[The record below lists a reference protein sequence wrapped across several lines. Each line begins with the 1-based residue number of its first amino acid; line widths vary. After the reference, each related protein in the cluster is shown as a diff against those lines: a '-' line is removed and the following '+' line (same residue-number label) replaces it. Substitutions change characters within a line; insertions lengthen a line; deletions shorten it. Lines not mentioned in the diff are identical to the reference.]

1 MSSHIL
7 LFCLPPFFSW
17 DCNNIIIG
25 NCLGLFMGNQY
36 SITVSDETNEILQRM
51 KKGGYKMSQ
60 VIDAA
65 VSTIGEH
72 GCARLVA
79 MRRRIKS
86 IDEGDEWCCSSKKP
100 MFTNSR
106 RCIATNQI
114 VVIGEHLTITAC
126 KEAKCYACSRSM
138 DNMHVRVALRTHS
151 TTSRIG

>member
-1 MSSHIL
+1 M
-7 LFCLPPFFSW
+7 
-17 DCNNIIIG
+17 
-25 NCLGLFMGNQY
+25 GLFMGNQY

-86 IDEGDEWCCSSKKP
+86 IDEGDE
-100 MFTNSR
+100 
-106 RCIATNQI
+106 
-114 VVIGEHLTITAC
+114 
-126 KEAKCYACSRSM
+126 
-138 DNMHVRVALRTHS
+138 
-151 TTSRIG
+151 